1 MSKTTSDENNRKTN
15 DMRPEY
21 DFSGGTR
28 GKHFRELQEGYRVI
42 IYHKD
47 GSTTEQEFE
56 PGQNVILLDP
66 DLLPYFPDSESVNQ
80 TLRSLVALI
89 PRKTT

>member
-1 MSKTTSDENNRKTN
+1 MSKILSDENNQQTN
-15 DMRPEY
+15 NMRSEY

-42 IYHKD
+42 IHHND
-47 GSTTEQEFE
+47 GSTTEQEFK
-56 PGQNVILLDP
+56 PGNNVVFLDP

-89 PRKTT
+89 PQKTT